1 MFKRIKENKA
11 NATTVLG
18 IFVILMIL
26 LLSIFIVD
34 LTMNVYMR
42 QQYKRSAQTAVQTAI
57 KEQDFKGAL
66 SHTSV
71 NKAIQE
77 YKIQTNPNLEENT
90 DKPGTQN
97 TAPFR
102 RSCQA
107 GYPTIKITVETGADN
122 EGNTN
127 KVLVYDGT
135 GYAASKGKAEAFK
148 ENRFK
153 AIKMEVTDV
162 MDNFGVTSV
171 SKGCSEIKVSA
182 SARISSS
189 YDEDHEAIT
198 DAVDKLEQSIK
209 DKEATA
215 EKEQLEKIYSDKLD
229 ELEKNLQ
236 GLPKNIED
244 KGTVDRVRSNLNYI
258 KTELNKLGVGPTSE
272 LETRRRNL
280 GQNVQIKLNGLDKIE
295 EDINRKEA
303 EAKDKAEKEN
313 NKKQVEESINN
324 LTGSNEDK
332 KSKAEDLLNNL
343 DNMNLSPEDKAKLK
357 TVETGADNEG
367 KTNKVLVYDGTGYA
381 ASKGKEEAFKENR
394 FKAINMEVTDV
405 MDNFG
410 VTSVSKGCSEIKVS
424 ASARIS
430 SSYDEDHEAITDAV
444 DKLMRK

>member
-1 MFKRIKENKA
+1 MFRRIKENKA

-57 KEQDFKGAL
+57 KEQDFTGAL

-107 GYPTIKITVETGADN
+107 GYPKIKITVETGADN
-122 EGNTN
+122 EGKTN

-135 GYAASKGKAEAFK
+135 GYAASKGKEKVFK

-189 YDEDHEAIT
+189 HDEDNTFT

-215 EKEQLEKIYSDKLD
+215 EKEKPEKIYSDKLD

-236 GLPKNIED
+236 GLPKNIEN
-244 KGTVDRVRSNLNYI
+244 KGTLERYKSNLGYLQR
-258 KTELNKLGVGPTSE
+258 ELNKLGQGFTKE
-272 LETRRRNL
+272 LESRRKDLQQSVQTRLN
-280 GQNVQIKLNGLDKIE
+280 NIDKLE

-303 EAKDKAEKEN
+303 EAKD
-313 NKKQVEESINN
+313 
-324 LTGSNEDK
+324 
-332 KSKAEDLLNNL
+332 LLNNQ
-343 DNMNLSPEDKAKLK
+343 K
-357 TVETGADNEG
+357 
-367 KTNKVLVYDGTGYA
+367 
-381 ASKGKEEAFKENR
+381 KGE
-394 FKAINMEVTDV
+394 
-405 MDNFG
+405 
-410 VTSVSKGCSEIKVS
+410 
-424 ASARIS
+424 
-430 SSYDEDHEAITDAV
+430 
-444 DKLMRK
+444 

>member
-1 MFKRIKENKA
+1 MFRRIKENKA

-57 KEQDFKGAL
+57 KEQGFTGAL

-107 GYPTIKITVETGADN
+107 GYPKIKITVETGADN
-122 EGNTN
+122 EGKTN

-135 GYAASKGKAEAFK
+135 GYTASKGKEEVFK

-171 SKGCSEIKVSA
+171 SKGCSEVKVSA

-189 YDEDHEAIT
+189 HDEDNT
-198 DAVDKLEQSIK
+198 
-209 DKEATA
+209 
-215 EKEQLEKIYSDKLD
+215 
-229 ELEKNLQ
+229 
-236 GLPKNIED
+236 
-244 KGTVDRVRSNLNYI
+244 
-258 KTELNKLGVGPTSE
+258 
-272 LETRRRNL
+272 
-280 GQNVQIKLNGLDKIE
+280 
-295 EDINRKEA
+295 
-303 EAKDKAEKEN
+303 
-313 NKKQVEESINN
+313 
-324 LTGSNEDK
+324 
-332 KSKAEDLLNNL
+332 
-343 DNMNLSPEDKAKLK
+343 
-357 TVETGADNEG
+357 
-367 KTNKVLVYDGTGYA
+367 
-381 ASKGKEEAFKENR
+381 FK
-394 FKAINMEVTDV
+394 
-405 MDNFG
+405 
-410 VTSVSKGCSEIKVS
+410 
-424 ASARIS
+424 
-430 SSYDEDHEAITDAV
+430 
-444 DKLMRK
+444 